1 MLNILMCV
9 CTHTHT
15 HTHTQFLPLFVY
27 SYTKNIS
34 FKLLLLC
41 HVLVMWKGSPLV
53 LPFQNLLSSVY
64 FLFQR
69 KFTVCLS
76 NSTGKTLQETSTTA
90 QDRITD
96 KRLDLP
102 SYLQLLPHNP
112 NKTYGTSFTEH
123 QEMKDSN
130 LPDTGNKLSKP

>member
-1 MLNILMCV
+1 MCA
-9 CTHTHT
+9 HTHT
-15 HTHTQFLPLFVY
+15 HTRTHSFSLYLSIPIQRIYHLNYSYFVMFWLCGKAVPLFFL
-27 SYTKNIS
+27 
-34 FKLLLLC
+34 FKICSALYI
-41 HVLVMWKGSPLV
+41 
-53 LPFQNLLSSVY
+53 F
-64 FLFQR
+64 FQR